1 MSSAPFSLPQFG
13 VSLKGKATNLAQGTQ
28 AQIGIDQFNAQTVSQ
43 VGMPYG
49 FMTLA
54 GLMCTGTWPAAA
66 AAALSATALS
76 AWSLYNPAGSNV
88 NIHLQSI
95 TAVMTAFTAQAAS
108 SAVGILPFTQ
118 TPTSTTTTG
127 TAKAN
132 CLIGTGNAV
141 QGVQYVTGTTVGA
154 VTVPIRWIG
163 GIYTDLAA
171 GDTPATLHDEIAGSM
186 IIPPGSGIQ
195 IGAVGGTV
203 ADLTIAVS
211 MTWAEIPV

>member
-1 MSSAPFSLPQFG
+1 
-13 VSLKGKATNLAQGTQ
+13 
-28 AQIGIDQFNAQTVSQ
+28 
-43 VGMPYG
+43 
-49 FMTLA
+49 
-54 GLMCTGTWPAAA
+54 
-66 AAALSATALS
+66 
-76 AWSLYNPAGSNV
+76 
-88 NIHLQSI
+88 
-95 TAVMTAFTAQAAS
+95 
-108 SAVGILPFTQ
+108 
-118 TPTSTTTTG
+118 
-127 TAKAN
+127 
-132 CLIGTGNAV
+132 V

-154 VTVPIRWIG
+154 VTVPIRWVG